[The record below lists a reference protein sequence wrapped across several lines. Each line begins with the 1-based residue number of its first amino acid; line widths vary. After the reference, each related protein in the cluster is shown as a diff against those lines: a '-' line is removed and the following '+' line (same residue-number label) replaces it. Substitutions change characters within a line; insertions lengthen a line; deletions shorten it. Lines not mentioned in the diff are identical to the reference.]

1 MHPLDYGP
9 FTEPDAGSMM
19 PALSVEG
26 CSLRGFLP
34 LDFMRLDGQGVESM
48 AEIEYQPHPALK

>member
-1 MHPLDYGP
+1 MYPLDYGP

-19 PALSVEG
+19 PARSVDYP
-26 CSLRGFLP
+26 SI
-34 LDFMRLDGQGVESM
+34 FMRLDGQGVESM

>member
-19 PALSVEG
+19 PARSVEVG
-26 CSLRGFLP
+26 PFEDSYP
-34 LDFMRLDGQGVESM
+34 SIFMRLDGQGVESM
-48 AEIEYQPHPALK
+48 AEIEYQPHPAFK